1 MICYYKDGLLL
12 LIPIM
17 AKQSHIALPYLT
29 KRGRLIF
36 YQILNHIKDAGID
49 SPIDNIELSMLA
61 NSYDAFERAASFC
74 NEKGFS
80 REIESKQGS
89 FGQIVPEYTVMRNEY
104 SNILKH
110 SPKYGMNPGDREK
123 IFSGMKKVKKKVSVS
138 DGLD

>member
-1 MICYYKDGLLL
+1 M
-12 LIPIM
+12 
-17 AKQSHIALPYLT
+17 KQSHVALPYLT

-36 YQILNHIKDAGID
+36 YRILNHIKDAGID
-49 SPIDNIELSMLA
+49 AQIDDIELSMLA
-61 NSYDAFERAASFC
+61 NSYDCFERAAKHC
-74 NEKGFS
+74 NDNGFS
-80 REIESKQGS
+80 KEIEAKQGS

-123 IFSGMKKVKKKVSVS
+123 IFSGMKKKKKVSVN